1 MILRIEID
9 LEKVAGGALLGQALD
24 AERILANLEWSK
36 GASVALR
43 VESADKVGRACMAG
57 EFVDSVC
64 GRNEVALA
72 ILAGLHANN
81 LDHLYDTIMKKDMVQ
96 IAFEQADDFIKES
109 EK

>member
-24 AERILANLEWSK
+24 AERILANLEYSK
-36 GASVALR
+36 GSSVAVR

-72 ILAGLHANN
+72 ILAGTAANPVAAKASPELLIN
-81 LDHLYDTIMKKDMVQ
+81 A
-96 IAFEQADDFIKES
+96 AFEMADLFIKES